1 MIYFEIGQIYL
12 KMESCGCENVICNKH
27 VFGPVQTQLCV
38 WHRAPIALGIFHD
51 ETDKDVSCVNEVTFG
66 PT

>member
-1 MIYFEIGQIYL
+1 MIYFKIGQIYL

-38 WHRAPIALGIFHD
+38 
-51 ETDKDVSCVNEVTFG
+51 
-66 PT
+66 